1 MKTFD
6 KITGYVY
13 AADSFC
19 DKCLKR
25 YMFANKQID
34 EELKAQRIE
43 DILDIVSK
51 EWGVDRTNEWSY
63 NSDDFPKVIFASDA
77 EFMEDMCSR
86 CDKCL

>member
-25 YMFANKQID
+25 YMFAHDEID
-34 EELKAQRIE
+34 EGLRNQSTE
-43 DILDIVSK
+43 DILDIVSRERK
-51 EWGVDRTNEWSY
+51 VDRTNEWSY